1 MKSNEAER
9 QLRDMRGGDDSE
21 RCGGGESV
29 RWREME
35 RAAISQVNKFQ
46 HHK

>member
-21 RCGGGESV
+21 RCGGGGISQ
-29 RWREME
+29 ME
-35 RAAISQVNKFQ
+35 RDGAGCDQSGE
-46 HHK
+46 